1 MALGL
6 NMERGVLA
14 RRKGAMSGVFRSLDR
29 QTRSASGTMDRED
42 AIPPSA
48 GSGRAPRLPRVLG
61 RKQGAPQEERQ
72 RSRANEA
79 PQDLGH
85 WLRE

>member
-1 MALGL
+1 
-6 NMERGVLA
+6 
-14 RRKGAMSGVFRSLDR
+14 
-29 QTRSASGTMDRED
+29 MDRED

-72 RSRANEA
+72 RTRANEA
-79 PQDLGH
+79 PEGLGR
-85 WLRE
+85 WLREPIKLLFVSQAILANPYRMQVPPARYWP